1 MTLDLARVITDISEM
16 VATVDPD
23 YERHRFDAMRS
34 IWNTLD
40 PDALDARLDHAGV
53 TFLTIRQTQRMRDCL
68 PLPVVPAD
76 YAVAATDGST
86 MLPDRHSPARFY
98 LVNIGQV
105 YLRYG
110 DNPTALL
117 SSEPDLRYSEDDLWV
132 SARQR
137 RMPINETILGLR
149 RAVAELQAAA
159 DLLEGEPLPAIAL
172 VDGTLILWMLESL
185 DDEIIESLLPEF
197 LDVLSI
203 LQAYRV
209 PVAGYISSPG
219 ATDLFGALRVA
230 ACDYP
235 DHNRDI
241 DCMDCWRRIMN
252 EGHTAACDILPRV
265 TDRFVAEH
273 AANLRPGQRTAA
285 FPSESRILGRYQAQ
299 HRVWFCYVH
308 TGREI
313 ARIEI
318 PRWVADD
325 PELLDRVHAII
336 WDQAQLGLG
345 YPVALQEA
353 HEQAVLSMADR
364 RLVEETVE
372 RRLASQGM
380 VVTRTGKDGSKR
392 GRFV

>member
-1 MTLDLARVITDISEM
+1 VTLDLARVITSISEM
-16 VATVDPD
+16 VATVDPEH
-23 YERHRFDAMRS
+23 ERYRFDALRS

-40 PDALDARLDHAGV
+40 PEDLDARLDHAGV
-53 TFLTIRQTQRMRDCL
+53 TFLTIRQTQQIRDRI
-68 PLPVVPAD
+68 PLPAIPAN
-76 YAVAATDGST
+76 YAVAATDGS
-86 MLPDRHSPARFY
+86 MILPDRHSPARFY
-98 LVNIGQV
+98 LLNIGLV

-110 DNPTALL
+110 SDPMATLT
-117 SSEPDLRYSEDDLWV
+117 SEPILRFGEDELFV
-132 SARQR
+132 RAGPR

-149 RAVAELQAAA
+149 RAVAELQAAV

-185 DDEIIESLLPEF
+185 DDEIVESLLPDF
-197 LDVLSI
+197 LKVLSV
-203 LQAYRV
+203 LEAYRI

-235 DHNRDI
+235 DHHRDI

-265 TDRFVAEH
+265 TDRYVIEQV
-273 AANLRPGQRTAA
+273 ANLQPGERSAA
-285 FPSESRILGRYQAQ
+285 FPSESKILSRYHAK

-313 ARIEI
+313 ARVEV

-325 PELLDRVHAII
+325 PELLDRVHAIV
-336 WDQAQLGLG
+336 WDQAQLGRG

-353 HEQAVLSMADR
+353 HEQAVLSMGDR

-372 RRLASQGM
+372 RVLASQGV